1 MLIFDLDLLMC
12 RCNGQAKD
20 ESSNTTIESEEGIS
34 DAATERTM
42 LLLSPTGRG
51 HNSGSMSSVR
61 RRRIVQ
67 ETKDFEQ

>member
-1 MLIFDLDLLMC
+1 MES
-12 RCNGQAKD
+12 D
-20 ESSNTTIESEEGIS
+20 ETS

-42 LLLSPTGRG
+42 LLLSSTGRG